1 MAITVKSRDV
11 VNYNAIGT
19 GGKPK
24 QDQYLDFVDDAGNT
38 VASLAVPA
46 SGATPS
52 FEIDAAD
59 AVTDDTVAIKEG
71 TATLTDAML
80 KSVTGGTCLYELQP
94 APGDGM
100 VYDFHGAI
108 IVSDTTAGAY
118 LNINST
124 DASIDF
130 SVGAFEHVS
139 AIAENNASGRT
150 GFTGIFA
157 SAAQR
162 VTRFAPVSD
171 PRNGSTVAAKG
182 AALSASL
189 NEPLYVQIYN
199 GDGELT
205 GGHADNFIRIVYK
218 YSITDL
224 SDLI

>member
-1 MAITVKSRDV
+1 MQWNNSETL
-11 VNYNAIGT
+11 VNTAN
-19 GGKPK
+19 GK
-24 QDQYLDFVDDAGNT
+24 QLNETMQLIDSEGNI
-38 VASLAVPA
+38 VAEFTKTASDGEVAAVLST
-46 SGATPS
+46 SGV
-52 FEIDAAD
+52 
-59 AVTDDTVAIKEG
+59 VTDDTVAIKEG

>member
-1 MAITVKSRDV
+1 MQWNNSETL
-11 VNYNAIGT
+11 VNTAN
-19 GGKPK
+19 GK
-24 QDQYLDFVDDAGNT
+24 QLNETMQLIDSEGNI
-38 VASLAVPA
+38 VAEFTKTASDGEVAAVLST
-46 SGATPS
+46 SGV
-52 FEIDAAD
+52 
-59 AVTDDTVAIKEG
+59 VTDDTVAIKEG

-205 GGHADNFIRIVYK
+205 GGHADNFIHIVYK
-218 YSITDL
+218 YSVTDL

>member
-1 MAITVKSRDV
+1 MQWNNSETL
-11 VNYNAIGT
+11 VNTAN
-19 GGKPK
+19 GK
-24 QDQYLDFVDDAGNT
+24 QLNETMQLIDSEGNI
-38 VASLAVPA
+38 VAEFTKTASDGEIAAVLST
-46 SGATPS
+46 SGV
-52 FEIDAAD
+52 
-59 AVTDDTVAIKEG
+59 VTDDTVAIKEG

>member
-1 MAITVKSRDV
+1 MQWNNSETL
-11 VNYNAIGT
+11 VNTAN
-19 GGKPK
+19 GK
-24 QDQYLDFVDDAGNT
+24 QLNETMQLIDSEGNI
-38 VASLAVPA
+38 VAEFTKTASDGEVAAVLST
-46 SGATPS
+46 SGV
-52 FEIDAAD
+52 
-59 AVTDDTVAIKEG
+59 VTDDTVAIKEG

-124 DASIDF
+124 DAAIDF

-205 GGHADNFIRIVYK
+205 GGHADNFIHIVYK